1 MRNDFDTLRETLAQ
15 ERIMA
20 RYFIVYCVS
29 CFVVVANQTLAA
41 SALTLPP
48 VVHFD
53 TETSTNIPFAIGAS
67 GAGRFT
73 LLFSCVATPS
83 NNVEAA
89 FGRDT
94 NLDGVLDLGE
104 ITFTV
109 GWDCGA
115 WFLRQG
121 CDGIRCEE
129 PCASTN
135 DMKALSMNL
144 RFGASGQPRRLEAT
158 ADGQPIF
165 SAIAAPLP
173 EWLNIRRC
181 NRLRLTGRGLD
192 GHGESFEVGATI
204 DAIAIRYR

>member
-1 MRNDFDTLRETLAQ
+1 MMKIETFLFCCVNYLVFAAMPVFAGADFA
-15 ERIMA
+15 
-20 RYFIVYCVS
+20 
-29 CFVVVANQTLAA
+29 
-41 SALTLPP
+41 LPP
-48 VVHFD
+48 AQYVD
-53 TETSTNIPFAIGAS
+53 TETSTNMPFAIGSS

-73 LLFSCVATPS
+73 LSLSCLATPS
-83 NNVEAA
+83 NNVEAS
-89 FGRDT
+89 FGVDT

-104 ITFTV
+104 MVFMI

-121 CDGIRCEE
+121 CDGIRIEE

-135 DMKALSMNL
+135 EMKTLLMNL
-144 RFGASGQPRRLEAT
+144 RFGASGQPRRLEAA

-165 SAIAAPLP
+165 SALAIAPP
-173 EWLNIRRC
+173 EWLNIRQC

-192 GHGESFEVGATI
+192 GHGESFEVGTTI

>member
-1 MRNDFDTLRETLAQ
+1 MKNHL
-15 ERIMA
+15 MA
-20 RYFIVYCVS
+20 YCVS
-29 CFVVVANQTLAA
+29 CFAFVLAA
-41 SALTLPP
+41 NSLLANSALTLPP

-53 TETSTNIPFAIGAS
+53 TETSTNMPFAIGSS
-67 GAGRFT
+67 GAGRFM
-73 LLFSCVATPS
+73 LSLSCMATPS

-104 ITFTV
+104 MAFTI

-115 WFLRQG
+115 WFMRQG
-121 CDGIRCEE
+121 CDGIRIEE

-135 DMKALSMNL
+135 DLMTLSMNL
-144 RFGASGQPRRLEAT
+144 RFGSSGKPRRLEAA

-165 SAIAAPLP
+165 SAIAAAPP

-192 GHGESFEVGATI
+192 GHGESFEIGTTI
-204 DAIAIRYR
+204 DAITIRYR

>member
-1 MRNDFDTLRETLAQ
+1 
-15 ERIMA
+15 MA
-20 RYFIVYCVS
+20 YCVS
-29 CFVVVANQTLAA
+29 CFAFVLAA
-41 SALTLPP
+41 NSLLANSALTLPP
-48 VVHFD
+48 AQYAD
-53 TETSTNIPFAIGAS
+53 TETSTNMPFAIGSS
-67 GAGRFT
+67 GAGRFM
-73 LLFSCVATPS
+73 LSLSCIATPS
-83 NNVEAA
+83 NNVEAS
-89 FGRDT
+89 FGYDT
-94 NLDGVLDLGE
+94 NLDGILDLGE

-144 RFGASGQPRRLEAT
+144 RFDASGQPRRLEAAT
-158 ADGQPIF
+158 DGQPIF
-165 SAIAAPLP
+165 SAIAPAPP

-192 GHGESFEVGATI
+192 GHGESFEVGTTI

>member
-1 MRNDFDTLRETLAQ
+1 MRPVSILCFACLA
-15 ERIMA
+15 
-20 RYFIVYCVS
+20 
-29 CFVVVANQTLAA
+29 FVAMPMLADSGLA
-41 SALTLPP
+41 LPP
-48 VVHFD
+48 VEYAD
-53 TETSTNIPFAIGAS
+53 TETSTNISFAIGSS

-73 LLFSCVATPS
+73 LSLSCLATPS
-83 NNVEAA
+83 NNVEAS
-89 FGRDT
+89 FGYDS

-104 ITFTV
+104 MAFTV

-121 CDGIRCEE
+121 CDGIRIEE

-135 DMKALSMNL
+135 DMMTLSMNL
-144 RFGASGQPRRLEAT
+144 RFGSSGQPRRLEVA

-165 SAIAAPLP
+165 SALAVAPP

-192 GHGESFEVGATI
+192 GHGESFEIGTTI

>member
-1 MRNDFDTLRETLAQ
+1 
-15 ERIMA
+15 MA
-20 RYFIVYCVS
+20 YCVS
-29 CFVVVANQTLAA
+29 CFVVAVNSLLAN

-53 TETSTNIPFAIGAS
+53 TETSTNMPFAIGSS
-67 GAGRFT
+67 GGGCFT
-73 LLFSCVATPS
+73 LSLSCLATPS
-83 NNVEAA
+83 NNVESS
-89 FGRDT
+89 FGYDT

-104 ITFTV
+104 MVFTI

-115 WFLRQG
+115 WFMRQG
-121 CDGIRCEE
+121 CDGIRIEE

-135 DMKALSMNL
+135 DMKTLSMNL
-144 RFGASGQPRRLEAT
+144 RFGSSGQPRRIEVA

-165 SAIAAPLP
+165 SAIAAAPP

-181 NRLRLTGRGLD
+181 NRLRLAGRGLD
-192 GHGESFEVGATI
+192 GHGESFEVGTTI

>member
-1 MRNDFDTLRETLAQ
+1 MRLAPSCC
-15 ERIMA
+15 
-20 RYFIVYCVS
+20 FFCCV
-29 CFVVVANQTLAA
+29 FA
-41 SALTLPP
+41 TLPILASTALSLP
-48 VVHFD
+48 PAQYAD
-53 TETSTNIPFAIGAS
+53 TETSTNMPFAIGSS
-67 GAGRFT
+67 GSGRFT
-73 LLFSCVATPS
+73 LSLACIATPS

-115 WFLRQG
+115 WFVRQG
-121 CDGIRCEE
+121 CDGVRFEE

-144 RFGASGQPRRLEAT
+144 RFGASGQPRRLEAA

-165 SAIAAPLP
+165 SAIAAAPP

-181 NRLRLTGRGLD
+181 NHLRLTGRGLD

>member
-1 MRNDFDTLRETLAQ
+1 MKNRLTA
-15 ERIMA
+15 
-20 RYFIVYCVS
+20 YCIS
-29 CFVVVANQTLAA
+29 CFVLAVNQMLSA
-41 SALTLPP
+41 SSFVLPP
-48 VVHFD
+48 AQYAD
-53 TETSTNIPFAIGAS
+53 TETSTNMPFAIGSS

-73 LLFSCVATPS
+73 LSLSCLVTPS
-83 NNVEAA
+83 NNVEAS
-89 FGRDT
+89 FGYDT

-121 CDGIRCEE
+121 CDGIRFEE

-144 RFGASGQPRRLEAT
+144 RFGASGQPRRLEAA

-173 EWLNIRRC
+173 EWLNIHRC

-192 GHGESFEVGATI
+192 GHGESFEIGTTI
-204 DAIAIRYR
+204 DAITIRYR

>member
-1 MRNDFDTLRETLAQ
+1 MRLVSTFRFLCFMVAAIPVLA
-15 ERIMA
+15 
-20 RYFIVYCVS
+20 
-29 CFVVVANQTLAA
+29 N

-53 TETSTNIPFAIGAS
+53 TETSTNMPFAIGSS
-67 GAGRFT
+67 GAGRFM
-73 LLFSCVATPS
+73 LSLSCIATPS

-121 CDGIRCEE
+121 CDGIRFEE

-144 RFGASGQPRRLEAT
+144 RFGALGQPRRLEAA
-158 ADGQPIF
+158 ADGQPVF
-165 SAIAAPLP
+165 SAAPP

-181 NRLRLTGRGLD
+181 NQLRLIGRGLD
-192 GHGESFEVGATI
+192 SHRESFAVSMAI

>member
-1 MRNDFDTLRETLAQ
+1 
-15 ERIMA
+15 MA
-20 RYFIVYCVS
+20 RHFIVYCVS
-29 CFVVVANQTLAA
+29 CFVFVAIPVLAN

-53 TETSTNIPFAIGAS
+53 TETSTNMPFAIGSS

-73 LLFSCVATPS
+73 LSLSCLATPS
-83 NNVEAA
+83 NNVEAS
-89 FGRDT
+89 FGYDT
-94 NLDGVLDLGE
+94 NLDGVLGLGE
-104 ITFTV
+104 MSFTV

-115 WFLRQG
+115 WFVRQG
-121 CDGIRCEE
+121 CDGIRIEE

-135 DMKALSMNL
+135 DTKALLLNL
-144 RFGASGQPRRLEAT
+144 RFGASGQPRRLGAA

-165 SAIAAPLP
+165 STLAVAPP

-192 GHGESFEVGATI
+192 GHGESFEVGTTI

>member
-1 MRNDFDTLRETLAQ
+1 MKSRLIA
-15 ERIMA
+15 
-20 RYFIVYCVS
+20 YGVS
-29 CFVVVANQTLAA
+29 CFAFAGVSVLANP
-41 SALTLPP
+41 ALTLPP
-48 VVHFD
+48 VVHYD
-53 TETSTNIPFAIGAS
+53 TETSTNIPFAIDSS
-67 GAGRFT
+67 GAGRFM
-73 LLFSCVATPS
+73 LSLSCIATPS
-83 NNVEAA
+83 NDVEAA

-121 CDGIRCEE
+121 CDGIRIEE

-135 DMKALSMNL
+135 DMMTLSMNL
-144 RFGASGQPRRLEAT
+144 RFGSSGQPRRLEAA

-192 GHGESFEVGATI
+192 GHGESFEIGTTI
-204 DAIAIRYR
+204 DAITIRYR